1 LGGNFRTD
9 LATVPQL
16 ATLRV
21 IIIIIIIIIIS
32 LMRMNAA

>member
-16 ATLRV
+16 ATLR
-21 IIIIIIIIIIS
+21 IIIIIIIIIS

>member
-9 LATVPQL
+9 LATLPQL
-16 ATLRV
+16 AILRV
-21 IIIIIIIIIIS
+21 IIIIIIIIIS

>member
-21 IIIIIIIIIIS
+21 IIIIIIIIIS